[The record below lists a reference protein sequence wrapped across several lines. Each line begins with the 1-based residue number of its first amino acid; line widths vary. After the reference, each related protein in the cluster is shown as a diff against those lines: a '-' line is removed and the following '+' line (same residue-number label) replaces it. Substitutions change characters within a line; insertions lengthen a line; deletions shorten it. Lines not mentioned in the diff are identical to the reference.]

1 MSGSSS
7 APPAAQPTPEEGRW
21 IRLRDALIATPLS
34 DINNGPVLPPNTS
47 THIVPAID
55 IAYNAGFLTGTGVPT
70 TYTPELPLFAPAFG
84 SQRLY
89 YQNGLQNGTRQ
100 RLAALA
106 PAPAPGQQTG
116 SATGPT
122 PRRKAPKLN
131 PPKPFDGTRSE
142 YRSFMTQLTL
152 IFKSDPDQFQDHET
166 KIAYAASY
174 LVGSAK
180 EWFQPHINETTGD
193 IAFPTWAAFTA
204 ALKAAFDDP
213 DAYQTAQ
220 RKIEAL
226 KQGQQQDCSSY
237 HAAFVPLAT
246 ILNMDERTRI
256 SFFQRGLQNEL
267 RKALS
272 YRDTLPDTFDAFV
285 QMCIRIDNRIRAH
298 RESNPIR
305 TQGGQFAPNT
315 NNNVIPSTSTGTHP
329 GPMDLSAAGRNRSQK
344 RGPITEAEKKRRRE
358 NHLCLY
364 CGSPGH
370 WASQCPHKK
379 TKGKPTASTA
389 LIDVSAIPAL
399 PISPPVSPAQILY
412 EPKN

>member
-1 MSGSSS
+1 
-7 APPAAQPTPEEGRW
+7 
-21 IRLRDALIATPLS
+21 
-34 DINNGPVLPPNTS
+34 
-47 THIVPAID
+47 
-55 IAYNAGFLTGTGVPT
+55 
-70 TYTPELPLFAPAFG
+70 
-84 SQRLY
+84 
-89 YQNGLQNGTRQ
+89 
-100 RLAALA
+100 
-106 PAPAPGQQTG
+106 
-116 SATGPT
+116 
-122 PRRKAPKLN
+122 
-131 PPKPFDGTRSE
+131 
-142 YRSFMTQLTL
+142 MTQLSL
-152 IFKSDPDQFQDHET
+152 IFKSDPDQFQDHES

-180 EWFQPHINETTGD
+180 EWFQPHMNDTTGD
-193 IAFPTWAAFTA
+193 ITFTTWAAFVA

-267 RKALS
+267 RNALS
-272 YRDTLPDTFDAFV
+272 YRDTLPDTFDEFV

-298 RESNPIR
+298 RESNPAPR
-305 TQGGQFAPNT
+305 TQGGQFAPNNT
-315 NNNVIPSTSTGTHP
+315 NIPSTSTGTHP
-329 GPMDLSAAGRNRSQK
+329 GPMDLSAANRNQGNQKSLK
-344 RGPITEAEKKRRRE
+344 RGPLNDMEKKRRRE
-358 NHLCLY
+358 NNLCLY

-379 TKGKPTASTA
+379 NQGKKAASAAVGNVENPETS
-389 LIDVSAIPAL
+389 VVPFV
-399 PISPPVSPAQILY
+399 PVSPAQILY